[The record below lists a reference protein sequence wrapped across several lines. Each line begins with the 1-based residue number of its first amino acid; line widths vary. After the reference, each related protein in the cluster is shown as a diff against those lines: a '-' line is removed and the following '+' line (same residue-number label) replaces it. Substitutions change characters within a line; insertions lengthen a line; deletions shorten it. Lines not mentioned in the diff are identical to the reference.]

1 MAILLHV
8 QFIRLLYMYTYICTK
23 IHTKFRH
30 CVSFTNNFLVS
41 LDRSCI
47 FFVLQPEMSASA
59 QRQAKKDNP
68 ERERE
73 ATLTRD
79 STPTSV
85 RVRVHTPHTYPR
97 TKHPAQLRALEN
109 LRQVL
114 PFDEV
119 CLFGNVTFHGVLC

>member
-1 MAILLHV
+1 
-8 QFIRLLYMYTYICTK
+8 MYHMQKYIQ
-23 IHTKFRH
+23 
-30 CVSFTNNFLVS
+30 S
-41 LDRSCI
+41 LDSAFLLLVISLASLGSCYI

-119 CLFGNVTFHGVLC
+119 